1 MARDSQAAL
10 VALNRFG
17 LGARGGA
24 SGDLINAAS
33 DPRGFVKAELAR
45 PNGVLLEA
53 PGLQSTPQLGQA
65 VFAYQ
70 DEVKQAREAAAK
82 AGTPPEAPPLQA
94 PADQKPGPRRN
105 LSLNTAATEI
115 AGQMAE
121 AKPADAAAKPE
132 TMQPNMAAPPAAKPA
147 PQPLNV
153 IQKTFRAEALARLQ
167 RATLVECGFTERLVV
182 FWSNHFCISASKGE
196 LARIWA
202 GAFERE
208 AIRPH
213 VLGRFADML
222 KAVEQHPAMLF
233 FLDNQQSLGP
243 DSRAGQN
250 RKRGLNENLAREIME
265 LHTLGVGG
273 GYTQE
278 DVTSLARIITGWTF
292 AGRQGGLGTP
302 GSFAFNVNAHQ
313 PGPQVL
319 LGKTY
324 EPTGLA
330 QGEAALADIARHP
343 STANFIATKLVRHFV
358 ADDPPQAL
366 VARLR
371 DVFVKT
377 DGDLKAMAT
386 ALVDSDEAWKAP
398 LTKMRS
404 PYDFLVA
411 SGRLLAR
418 VPEDPGAYLN
428 GLNLLGQPL
437 WSPSGPNGFP
447 DTVAAW
453 AAPEG
458 MKLRLDIAAQMG
470 ARLGNNIE
478 PARPAG
484 IRSGRR
490 GVDRNAADHRA
501 RGIAPAGAGAAADVA
516 GNAEEMMMIDC
527 VENRLL
533 TSRRGLLLGGA
544 SFAAWAYLPKFARAA
559 DGRDPR
565 LIVVILRG
573 ALDGLSTVAPVG
585 DPDYAGLHG
594 SIALAADGAH
604 PRDHAR
610 FLLRAASGYAGVRAH
625 VSRHACRSDPRGG
638 DTLSRPFAFRRPGRA
653 RKRLCRPRPG
663 AVRLAQPRAGSAAA
677 RRARVERPCGRAD
690 HAAGAARQCADRRL
704 GAGGAAAGRRR
715 HRDAARRSL
724 PSPRSR
730 VGDGPLAGPPVGE
743 GRKRRRHEAEGR
755 QSGRADAPG
764 RARRRQADGGRRR
777 PAHRRAR
784 LRRLGYARQ

>member
-17 LGARGGA
+17 FGARGGA

-45 PNGVLLEA
+45 PYGTLLEA

-70 DEVKQAREAAAK
+70 DQVKQAREAAK
-82 AGTPPEAPPLQA
+82 ATAPTEAAPSQPPAEP
-94 PADQKPGPRRN
+94 KPDNTLRRN
-105 LSLNTAATEI
+105 LSLNTVTNEI
-115 AGQMAE
+115 AGQIAGQQMAE
-121 AKPADAAAKPE
+121 AKPADATMKPD
-132 TMQPNMAAPPAAKPA
+132 TMQPSATAPAAAKPA
-147 PQPLNV
+147 QPLNV

-167 RATLVECGFTERLVV
+167 RAMLVDCGFTERLVV

-196 LARIWA
+196 LARMWA

-292 AGRQGGLGTP
+292 AGRKGQLGAP
-302 GSFAFNVNAHQ
+302 GSFAFNANAHQ
-313 PGPQVL
+313 PGPQML

-324 EPTGLA
+324 EANGLA

-343 STANFIATKLVRHFV
+343 STANFIATKFVRHFV
-358 ADDPPQAL
+358 ADDPPPAL

-377 DGDLKAMAT
+377 DGDLKALAT

-411 SGRLLAR
+411 TGRLLAR
-418 VPEDPGAYLN
+418 VPEDPGGYLGN
-428 GLNLLGQPL
+428 LNLLGQPL
-437 WSPSGPNGFP
+437 WTPAGPNGFP
-447 DTVAAW
+447 DTTAAW

-458 MKLRLDIAAQMG
+458 MKLRLDIASQMG
-470 ARLGNNIE
+470 ARLGPNIDPLDLLE
-478 PARPAG
+478 F
-484 IRSGRR
+484 
-490 GVDRNAADHRA
+490 
-501 RGIAPAGAGAAADVA
+501 AAADAASVETRRTIER
-516 GNAEEMMMIDC
+516 AE
-527 VENRLL
+527 
-533 TSRRGLLLGGA
+533 SRQQALALLLM
-544 SFAAWAYLPKFARAA
+544 SPELQ
-559 DGRDPR
+559 
-565 LIVVILRG
+565 
-573 ALDGLSTVAPVG
+573 
-585 DPDYAGLHG
+585 
-594 SIALAADGAH
+594 
-604 PRDHAR
+604 
-610 FLLRAASGYAGVRAH
+610 
-625 VSRHACRSDPRGG
+625 
-638 DTLSRPFAFRRPGRA
+638 RR
-653 RKRLCRPRPG
+653 
-663 AVRLAQPRAGSAAA
+663 
-677 RRARVERPCGRAD
+677 
-690 HAAGAARQCADRRL
+690 
-704 GAGGAAAGRRR
+704 
-715 HRDAARRSL
+715 
-724 PSPRSR
+724 
-730 VGDGPLAGPPVGE
+730 
-743 GRKRRRHEAEGR
+743 
-755 QSGRADAPG
+755 
-764 RARRRQADGGRRR
+764 
-777 PAHRRAR
+777 
-784 LRRLGYARQ
+784 

>member
-17 LGARGGA
+17 FGARGGA
-24 SGDLINAAS
+24 SGDLIDAAS

-70 DEVKQAREAAAK
+70 DEVKQAREAAK
-82 AGTPPEAPPLQA
+82 ATAAAETPTQA
-94 PADQKPGPRRN
+94 SADQKPALRRN
-105 LSLNTAATEI
+105 LSLNAAASEV
-115 AGQMAE
+115 AGQMAD
-121 AKPADAAAKPE
+121 ARPADNAAKPE
-132 TMQPNMAAPPAAKPA
+132 AMQPSPGAPPAAKPA

-265 LHTLGVGG
+265 LHTLSVGG
-273 GYTQE
+273 GYTQD

-292 AGRQGGLGTP
+292 AGRQGQLGAP
-302 GSFAFNVNAHQ
+302 GSFVFNVNAHQ
-313 PGPQVL
+313 PGPQIL

-324 EPTGLA
+324 GQAGLA
-330 QGEAALADIARHP
+330 QGEAALADLARHP
-343 STANFIATKLVRHFV
+343 STANFIATKFVRHFV
-358 ADDPPQAL
+358 ADDPPPSL

-371 DVFVKT
+371 DIFVKT
-377 DGDLKAMAT
+377 DGDLKALAM

-418 VPEDPGAYLN
+418 VPEDPSRYLN

-437 WSPSGPNGFP
+437 WSPAGPNGFP
-447 DTVAAW
+447 DTNAAW

-458 MKLRLDIAAQMG
+458 MKLRLDIAAQIG
-470 ARLGNNIE
+470 SRLGNTIDPLDLLE
-478 PARPAG
+478 F
-484 IRSGRR
+484 
-490 GVDRNAADHRA
+490 
-501 RGIAPAGAGAAADVA
+501 AAADA
-516 GNAEEMMMIDC
+516 ASIETRRTIERAE
-527 VENRLL
+527 
-533 TSRRGLLLGGA
+533 SRQQALALLLM
-544 SFAAWAYLPKFARAA
+544 SPEMQ
-559 DGRDPR
+559 
-565 LIVVILRG
+565 
-573 ALDGLSTVAPVG
+573 
-585 DPDYAGLHG
+585 
-594 SIALAADGAH
+594 
-604 PRDHAR
+604 
-610 FLLRAASGYAGVRAH
+610 
-625 VSRHACRSDPRGG
+625 
-638 DTLSRPFAFRRPGRA
+638 RR
-653 RKRLCRPRPG
+653 
-663 AVRLAQPRAGSAAA
+663 
-677 RRARVERPCGRAD
+677 
-690 HAAGAARQCADRRL
+690 
-704 GAGGAAAGRRR
+704 
-715 HRDAARRSL
+715 
-724 PSPRSR
+724 
-730 VGDGPLAGPPVGE
+730 
-743 GRKRRRHEAEGR
+743 
-755 QSGRADAPG
+755 
-764 RARRRQADGGRRR
+764 
-777 PAHRRAR
+777 
-784 LRRLGYARQ
+784 

>member
-17 LGARGGA
+17 FGARGGA

-70 DEVKQAREAAAK
+70 DEVKQARDAAK
-82 AGTPPEAPPLQA
+82 ATAAAEMPTQA
-94 PADQKPGPRRN
+94 PADQKPALRRN
-105 LSLNTAATEI
+105 LSLNAAASEV
-115 AGQMAE
+115 AGQMAD
-121 AKPADAAAKPE
+121 ARPADNAAKPE
-132 TMQPNMAAPPAAKPA
+132 AMQPSPGAPPAAKPA

-153 IQKTFRAEALARLQ
+153 IQKTFRTEALARLQ

-265 LHTLGVGG
+265 LHTLGVDG
-273 GYTQE
+273 GYTQH

-292 AGRQGGLGTP
+292 AGRQGQLGAP
-302 GSFAFNVNAHQ
+302 GSFVFNVNAHQ
-313 PGPQVL
+313 PGPQIL

-324 EPTGLA
+324 GQAGLA
-330 QGEAALADIARHP
+330 QGEAALADLARHP
-343 STANFIATKLVRHFV
+343 STANFIAAKFVRHFV
-358 ADDPPQAL
+358 ADDPPPSL

-371 DVFVKT
+371 DIFLRT
-377 DGDLKAMAT
+377 DGDLKALAM
-386 ALVDSDEAWKAP
+386 ALVDSDEAWTAP

-418 VPEDPGAYLN
+418 VPEDPSRYLN

-437 WSPSGPNGFP
+437 WSPAGPNGFP
-447 DTVAAW
+447 DTNAAW

-458 MKLRLDIAAQMG
+458 MKLRLDIAAQIG
-470 ARLGNNIE
+470 SRLGNNIDPLDLLE
-478 PARPAG
+478 F
-484 IRSGRR
+484 
-490 GVDRNAADHRA
+490 
-501 RGIAPAGAGAAADVA
+501 AAADA
-516 GNAEEMMMIDC
+516 ASIETRRTIERAE
-527 VENRLL
+527 
-533 TSRRGLLLGGA
+533 SRQQALALLLM
-544 SFAAWAYLPKFARAA
+544 SPEMQ
-559 DGRDPR
+559 
-565 LIVVILRG
+565 
-573 ALDGLSTVAPVG
+573 
-585 DPDYAGLHG
+585 
-594 SIALAADGAH
+594 
-604 PRDHAR
+604 
-610 FLLRAASGYAGVRAH
+610 
-625 VSRHACRSDPRGG
+625 
-638 DTLSRPFAFRRPGRA
+638 RR
-653 RKRLCRPRPG
+653 
-663 AVRLAQPRAGSAAA
+663 
-677 RRARVERPCGRAD
+677 
-690 HAAGAARQCADRRL
+690 
-704 GAGGAAAGRRR
+704 
-715 HRDAARRSL
+715 
-724 PSPRSR
+724 
-730 VGDGPLAGPPVGE
+730 
-743 GRKRRRHEAEGR
+743 
-755 QSGRADAPG
+755 
-764 RARRRQADGGRRR
+764 
-777 PAHRRAR
+777 
-784 LRRLGYARQ
+784 